1 MSNKVDET
9 ENIYKELVELRKQ
22 IEFLFYLKIFQHFCN
37 LTFFLSES
45 LSSK

>member
-1 MSNKVDET
+1 MSTKVDES
-9 ENIYKELVELRKQ
+9 ENIYKDILQLRKQ
-22 IEFLFYLKIFQHFCN
+22 IEFLFYLKIIQHFCN